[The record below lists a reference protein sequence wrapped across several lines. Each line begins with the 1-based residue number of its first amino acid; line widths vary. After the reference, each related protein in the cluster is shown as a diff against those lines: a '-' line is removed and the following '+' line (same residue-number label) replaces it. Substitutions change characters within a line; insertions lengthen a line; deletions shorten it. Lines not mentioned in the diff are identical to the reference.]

1 MIEDNATF
9 HCDCS
14 LFSEQ
19 MASDSSNQKHAF
31 NISFLLQSSM
41 PGTLSNIILSG
52 NLVSKWINSQPS
64 TYNRN

>member
-1 MIEDNATF
+1 MIEDNATS

-52 NLVSKWINSQPS
+52 NLVSK
-64 TYNRN
+64 

>member
-1 MIEDNATF
+1 MEANATSY
-9 HCDCS
+9 CDCF

-19 MASDSSNQKHAF
+19 MASDSSNQKHTF

-52 NLVSKWINSQPS
+52 NLVSK
-64 TYNRN
+64 